1 MKIVIFG
8 KEPIADSVVSTL
20 VQWSAAGFLEDF
32 VVARP
37 GTDPSGLEMSTVKAG
52 TVDVLALA
60 ALFDQMTEPP
70 LLLRVSLLT
79 AEDEFS
85 SGEESARSIY
95 HELGRVVADLGA
107 LERLWVLFAD
117 RPDATFPDLNLESW
131 PDRVI
136 FAAEDRGGPEHHVA
150 SLNPDVFAGHVAA
163 GIASLCSIWAIQDTG
178 EVTAVSK
185 ILANANGGTAD
196 IFTLVRQYT
205 RILEFPAL
213 RAGLLAGIKLDPSLY
228 PNPSQ
233 EQFERVSLA
242 PKLDLIASTFVGKFP
257 ELSLG
262 RPDLLPEDDPV
273 VVVSL
278 VEKFRRVWS
287 YVLTE
292 LAMRPVE
299 MLDNAAAK
307 VYSRAATLLEG
318 KFPESGVRVR
328 TWKEIG
334 SPATQVS
341 DITNEIAL
349 AQSQRLIQGD
359 MGHVWSPYIQLAFSL
374 LDGNPGEGTEIVHDL
389 LFQTVQ
395 DLRSI
400 TGVPNDVV
408 LDPWATPTISL
419 PDRLTPPSTA
429 AVAASAEHDDE
440 AGGEDDEHAS
450 QMQAQAATSP
460 SADLG
465 IADSAILPA
474 DLSFTGRVRSL
485 IQGDWDRAVETV
497 KKIEEDRAA
506 RGDEPTAP
514 SDAEDAVRTKRTGR
528 RNLLRTIFLLL
539 LAIGG
544 SGYFFFVKT
553 HHAVIG
559 CLVILAIIM
568 TAPFWMIL
576 TVLRGW
582 RRVLKFQHEQR
593 VAVRRKANELIAEVH
608 VRVAK
613 NRLDWRL
620 QEIDDWNAIIGM
632 VVHHPFEI
640 PSVTADVDDDRVR
653 GFGFPS
659 SVQIGSAV
667 VEEARLHSLQRR
679 FSTSVYR
686 PGWIRARYEQL
697 AREAGPEILELQAEE
712 GQATMRALEGDVSHD
727 PESPRRRF
735 KSIVERELQREV
747 GESLLK
753 QADSFVAERPLSELT
768 TELTVNAPGGQTT
781 VANVD
786 DFLRLDNEEVHPK
799 GAVLQSH
806 WRVGPARGRSSIED
820 LMLFGVASRAEVR
833 IGADASRNVPR
844 IIVNRVD
851 RTERIDSTGLV
862 LLESEGATQDSEQP
876 PAPPIVDDHQDGPGA

>member
-1 MKIVIFG
+1 MKIVILG

-52 TVDVLALA
+52 TVDVVALA

-70 LLLRVSLLT
+70 LLLRVSLL
-79 AEDEFS
+79 AAKDEFS
-85 SGEESARSIY
+85 SGEESARAIY

-117 RPDATFPDLNLESW
+117 RPDVTFPDLNLESW

-136 FAAEDRGGPEHHVA
+136 FAAEDRGGPEYHVA
-150 SLNPDVFAGHVAA
+150 SLNPAVFAGHVAA
-163 GIASLCSIWAIQDTG
+163 GIASLCSIWAIQNTG

-185 ILANANGGTAD
+185 ILANADGGIAD
-196 IFTLVRQYT
+196 MIWLVRQFT

-213 RAGLLAGIKLDPSLY
+213 RDGLLAGIKLDPSLY

-233 EQFERVSLA
+233 EQFERISLA
-242 PKLDLIASTFVGKFP
+242 PKLDLVASTFVAKFP

-292 LAMRPVE
+292 LEMRPVE

-334 SPATQVS
+334 SPASQVS

-400 TGVPNDVV
+400 TGVPNEVV

-419 PDRLTPPSTA
+419 PDRSTPPSTA
-429 AVAASAEHDDE
+429 AVAEGE
-440 AGGEDDEHAS
+440 EDDEHAS
-450 QMQAQAATSP
+450 QMQAQSATS
-460 SADLG
+460 SSTDVG
-465 IADSAILPA
+465 IVNSAIFPA

-514 SDAEDAVRTKRTGR
+514 TEAEDAVGTKRTGR
-528 RNLLRTIFLLL
+528 WNLLRTIFLLL

-559 CLVILAIIM
+559 CLVILAIII

-576 TVLRGW
+576 AVFRGW
-582 RRVLKFQHEQR
+582 RRVLKIQHEQR

-640 PSVTADVDDDRVR
+640 PTVTAEVDDDRVR

-686 PGWIRARYEQL
+686 PGWIRARYEKL
-697 AREAGPEILELQAEE
+697 AREAGPEILEMQAEE

-735 KSIVERELQREV
+735 KAIVERELQREV
-747 GESLLK
+747 GESLLE
-753 QADSFVAERPLSELT
+753 QADSFVAERPLSDLT
-768 TELTVNAPGGQTT
+768 TEVTVNTPGGRTT
-781 VANVD
+781 VTNVD
-786 DFLRLDNEEVHPK
+786 DFLRLDNNEVHPK

-806 WRVGPARGRSSIED
+806 WKVGVPEDRSSIED
-820 LMLFGVASRAEVR
+820 QMLFGVASRAEVR
-833 IGADASRNVPR
+833 IGGDGSRNVPR

-851 RTERIDSTGLV
+851 RTGKISGAGLV
-862 LLESEGATQDSEQP
+862 LLESEETAYPEGVPEQP
-876 PAPPIVDDHQDGPGA
+876 DAPPIEDDHQDGPGA